1 MMSPP
6 SHPIWCKYLL
16 PLCLLVV
23 TSGVSSNQAA
33 QTESRTIASLAEQ
46 ACGMDLNHDDHP
58 EIHRLEVIESI
69 SPATREPGMLVLV
82 EQRLLDLDDQ
92 LAPTGQLLEHL
103 QAYGKALEQDGL
115 SPVFVAADLE
125 KSERHQDGLT
135 LLAVRRFFQQ
145 VHQRYPQFQGAVL
158 IGSFPESML
167 VRRWAWLHKDRQV
180 RFGDVTY
187 NKGKGPRATYLA
199 FDPEL
204 ISHRSDVVLADL
216 NGRWEELYVQD
227 KTTIDCIK
235 LIPDDPQVLEQFKD
249 QKVQF
254 HAERYSIQPKAFE
267 DCFVIDDAILKIVD
281 RNDQGLTLETTYQL
295 ARPEIPV
302 DDPESTNPQALP
314 EILVSRIN
322 PLHVAALPPEA
333 ALSPAGLPQAVSNN
347 INPNQ
352 FTRSPRMEREL
363 LVAYLQRN
371 LQHRQ
376 GRRPVEQ
383 NRAALLTTD
392 IRTFDSRY
400 LKRMSDQFSETV
412 EFHRA
417 DAVAFAKFVKTPA
430 VIKGISAHSSPN
442 TSILI
447 PGYEPE
453 DLDLETGGHYWR
465 WQKTDQE
472 FIPSYRERNVC
483 NRVDTS
489 LLRTLWHNGQLNQTG
504 PCFYIHGGC
513 EAMSPN
519 RAGNLPYHDAGY
531 GGHTQIAESLLFFGN
546 GLALI
551 GRAKVFYDCPT
562 NPHRYFNRSEGRFGE
577 MLRGYL
583 QEECHHFKAG
593 VAGRNRSYFW
603 SIIGDW
609 TLRLDYAQPGEA
621 NSGA

>member
-1 MMSPP
+1 MISRSFFPYGKVLL
-6 SHPIWCKYLL
+6 SFALLIWSSDLL
-16 PLCLLVV
+16 RLEADEIERP
-23 TSGVSSNQAA
+23 N
-33 QTESRTIASLAEQ
+33 IAELAEQ
-46 ACGMDLNHDDHP
+46 HSGLDLNGDQHP
-58 EIHRLEVIESI
+58 EINRLEVLESI

-82 EQRLLDLDDQ
+82 EQRLLELDRQ
-92 LAPTGQLLEHL
+92 LSPAGQLLDQL
-103 QAYGKALEQDGL
+103 KSYGQALEQDGL
-115 SPVFVAADLE
+115 SPIFVSADLE

-135 LLAVRRFFQQ
+135 LLALRRFFQQ

-216 NGRWEELYVQD
+216 NGRWEELYVQE

-235 LIPDDPQVLEQFKD
+235 LIPDDPQVFDEFKN
-249 QKVQF
+249 QKVRF
-254 HAERYSIQPKAFE
+254 HARRYSIQPKAFE
-267 DCFVIDDAILKIVD
+267 DCFVIDDAVLNIVD
-281 RNDQGLTLETTYQL
+281 RNDDGLTLETSYQL
-295 ARPEIPV
+295 SRPEIPA
-302 DDPESTNPQALP
+302 DDPECMNPQALP

-322 PLHVAALPPEA
+322 PLHVAALPPES
-333 ALSPAGLPQAVSNN
+333 ALSAAGVPQSVSSD

-352 FTRSPRMEREL
+352 FTRSPKMEREL

-371 LQHRQ
+371 LQHRR
-376 GRRPVEQ
+376 GRRAAEQ

-400 LKRMSDQFSETV
+400 LQRMSDQFSDTV

-417 DAVAFAKFVKTPA
+417 DAVAFARFVKTPA
-430 VIKGISAHSSPN
+430 VLKGISAHSSPN

-447 PGYEPE
+447 PGYKPE
-453 DLDLETGGHYWR
+453 DLDRETGGYYWR
-465 WQKTDQE
+465 WQKLDQQYV
-472 FIPSYRERNVC
+472 PSYRERNVC

-489 LLRTLWHNGQLNQTG
+489 LLRTLWHNGQLDQTG

-519 RAGNLPYHDAGY
+519 RAGNLPYHDVGY

-562 NPHRYFNRSEGRFGE
+562 NPHRYFHRSQGRFGE
-577 MLRGYL
+577 ILRGYI
-583 QEECHHFKAG
+583 QEESDHFKAG

-609 TLRLDYAQPGEA
+609 TLRLDYPQPTETETGT
-621 NSGA
+621 